1 MNYFER
7 IPWILRSKIEMRVT
21 RRNSYTFSLEDTLV
35 SQILFLLKY
44 ETLYFKDDQRLKKL
58 ASNYSES

>member
-21 RRNSYTFSLEDTLV
+21 RRNSYTFSLEDTLF

-44 ETLYFKDDQRLKKL
+44 ETLYFKDEKRLKKL